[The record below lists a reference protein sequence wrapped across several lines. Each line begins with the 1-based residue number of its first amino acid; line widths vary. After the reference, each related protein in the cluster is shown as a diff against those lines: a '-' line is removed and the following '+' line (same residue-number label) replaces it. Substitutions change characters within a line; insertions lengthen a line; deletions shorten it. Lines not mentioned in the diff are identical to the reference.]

1 HTTPRWKIDVKPAF
15 PRTVRAG
22 AVGPVPGDDAAAAPG
37 RMAVRRDEPTRGVTR
52 HPIGPR
58 RHWPSAPRAVARG
71 RWLRSYPYDRA
82 ATILAGT
89 SEVQRDLV
97 AQRVLGLPRG

>member
-1 HTTPRWKIDVKPAF
+1 
-15 PRTVRAG
+15 
-22 AVGPVPGDDAAAAPG
+22 
-37 RMAVRRDEPTRGVTR
+37 MAVRRDEPTRGVTR
-52 HPIGPR
+52 HSIGPR

-71 RWLRSYPYDRA
+71 RRLRSYPYDRA